1 MRNRNTEVKDQR
13 SLERKQLIFYL
24 KVFDRNSDDIVGKLK
39 DVTPEGIMLTSE
51 KPIEVDLRYQLRMV
65 LPPEFAERKYLVF
78 DAKSLW
84 CKESDYHD
92 LYDAGFI
99 LIDVSPA
106 DKSLIARL
114 IRTYGSHE

>member
-39 DVTPEGIMLTSE
+39 DVTPEGVMLTSE
-51 KPIEVDLRYQLRMV
+51 KPIDVNVRYQLRLV
-65 LPPEFAERKYLVF
+65 LPPEFSERQFLNF

-84 CKESDYHD
+84 CKENDYHD

-99 LIDVSPA
+99 LIEVTPA
-106 DKSLIARL
+106 DKSMIARL
-114 IRTYGSHE
+114 IREYGSQE